1 MQTLKT
7 ALLILIALSLSAC
20 ASTYYDA
27 LEKVGI
33 PKRDLMVT
41 RVEKARDSQTEAQE
55 QFKSALE
62 EFASVVQLQNTDL
75 KTAYERLDAEYE
87 DSKDAADEVSSRI
100 NKVESVSNALFKEWQ
115 EELNLYENPNL
126 RRSSEQKKQETER
139 RYDELMGTMR
149 RAEQSMQPVLK
160 TFRDNVLFLKHN
172 LNAQAIGALRSEFSG
187 LESDIQRLIS
197 DMNRSIEDSNRFIQE
212 LDQQG

>member
-1 MQTLKT
+1 MQTIKT
-7 ALLILIALSLSAC
+7 ALLIIIGISLSAC

>member
-1 MQTLKT
+1 MKNIKI
-7 ALLILIALSLSAC
+7 ALLILISLSLSAC

-41 RVEKARDSQTEAQE
+41 RVENARDSQTEAQE

-100 NKVESVSNALFKEWQ
+100 NKVESVSNALFTEWQ
-115 EELNLYENPNL
+115 EELNLYENANL

-149 RAEQSMQPVLK
+149 KAEQSMQPVLK

-187 LESDIQRLIS
+187 LESDILRLIS

>member
-1 MQTLKT
+1 
-7 ALLILIALSLSAC
+7 
-20 ASTYYDA
+20 
-27 LEKVGI
+27 
-33 PKRDLMVT
+33 MVT
-41 RVEKARDSQTEAQE
+41 RVENARDSQTEAQE

-115 EELNLYENPNL
+115 EELNLYENANL

-149 RAEQSMQPVLK
+149 KAEQSMQPVLK

>member
-100 NKVESVSNALFKEWQ
+100 NKVESVSNALFDEWQ

-139 RYDELMGTMR
+139 RYNQLMGTMR
-149 RAEQSMQPVLK
+149 KAEQSMQPVLK

>member
-41 RVEKARDSQTEAQE
+41 RVENARDSQTEAQE

-62 EFASVVQLQNTDL
+62 EFASVVQLQ
-75 KTAYERLDAEYE
+75 KTAKMPLT
-87 DSKDAADEVSSRI
+87 K
-100 NKVESVSNALFKEWQ
+100 
-115 EELNLYENPNL
+115 
-126 RRSSEQKKQETER
+126 
-139 RYDELMGTMR
+139 
-149 RAEQSMQPVLK
+149 
-160 TFRDNVLFLKHN
+160 
-172 LNAQAIGALRSEFSG
+172 
-187 LESDIQRLIS
+187 
-197 DMNRSIEDSNRFIQE
+197 
-212 LDQQG
+212 

>member
-100 NKVESVSNALFKEWQ
+100 NKVCL
-115 EELNLYENPNL
+115 LYTSPSPRDATL
-126 RRSSEQKKQETER
+126 SRMPSS
-139 RYDELMGTMR
+139 
-149 RAEQSMQPVLK
+149 A
-160 TFRDNVLFLKHN
+160 
-172 LNAQAIGALRSEFSG
+172 
-187 LESDIQRLIS
+187 
-197 DMNRSIEDSNRFIQE
+197 
-212 LDQQG
+212 

>member
-75 KTAYERLDAEYE
+75 QTAYERLDEEYE

-100 NKVESVSNALFKEWQ
+100 NKVESVSNALFDEWQ

-126 RRSSEQKKQETER
+126 RRSSEQKKRETER
-139 RYDELMGTMR
+139 RYNQLMGTMR
-149 RAEQSMQPVLK
+149 KAEQSMQPVLK

>member
-1 MQTLKT
+1 MQKLKI
-7 ALLILIALSLSAC
+7 ALLILLSFSFSGC
-20 ASTYYDA
+20 ASVVYDA
-27 LEKVGI
+27 YEKVGI
-33 PKRDLMVT
+33 PKRDLLVT

-87 DSKDAADEVSSRI
+87 DSKDAADDVSSRI

-115 EELNLYENPNL
+115 EELNEYTSPNL
-126 RRSSEQKKQETER
+126 RRSSEQKKLETER
-139 RYDELMGTMR
+139 RYDSLMSTMR
-149 RAEQSMQPVLK
+149 KAEQSMQPVLT

-187 LESDIQRLIS
+187 LESDIMRLIS

>member
-1 MQTLKT
+1 MKNIKI
-7 ALLILIALSLSAC
+7 ALLILISLSLSAC

-41 RVEKARDSQTEAQE
+41 RVENARDSQTEAQE

-62 EFASVVQLQNTDL
+62 EFASVVQMQNTDL

-115 EELNLYENPNL
+115 EELDLYENANL

-149 RAEQSMQPVLK
+149 KAEQSMQPVLK

-187 LESDIQRLIS
+187 LESDILRLIS

-212 LDQQG
+212 LDQAG